1 MRIWVYSNQRAFRP
15 LRESSQAEFT
25 LVRTGRS
32 SAWATYYDVTHT
44 PQTGQMTPI
53 GTIIVAR
60 ATSRPHHRARS
71 HQGDLPNGLLAT
83 RDEYRTPWFSVG
95 QDTTY
100 YENLQKLGL
109 PLRIELLHSLID
121 IAFDHDVFREALR
134 HQAVRDGMLRHIEP
148 RTVERQFHR
157 LAHGGPRLTPY
168 WFTYAAPDS
177 TRPLDFKVQ
186 PDSTPPSNVHVL
198 IGPNGVGK
206 TTLLQNITQSA
217 IEYGDP
223 NQDSSVG
230 KLAHLPVDTTHD
242 GFTNIIWTSFS
253 AFDRIRVVVETWS
266 HDSHPPR
273 YSPVGLSDPATQ
285 GEGQPR
291 EHFATD
297 FALSAQEILIGQKA
311 PLWLDTLAMLR
322 GDPHFSQTASLLAQ
336 TIDGLPPLDGNP
348 PLSNKFLERARQIF
362 GELSSGHAILLLTLT
377 RLVEVVTE
385 QSLVLL
391 DEPEAHLHPPLL
403 SSFIRAL
410 SALLTQ
416 SNGVAVIAT
425 HSPVVLQEVPRS
437 CVHKL
442 SRNGPRIRAR
452 RPRIE
457 TYGENIGVL
466 TQEIFG
472 LEVMESGFY
481 SEIKNA
487 VKDLDTYD
495 QVLDHFG
502 RQLGDEA
509 KGLVHVLL
517 AAKERGAL

>member
-1 MRIWVYSNQRAFRP
+1 MRIWVYSNQRAFQP
-15 LRESSQAEFT
+15 ARESSQAEFV
-25 LVRTGRS
+25 LVNTGRS
-32 SAWATYYDVTHT
+32 NAWATYYDVIHT
-44 PQTGQMTPI
+44 PRTEQATPI

-60 ATSRPHHRARS
+60 ATSRPRHRARS
-71 HQGDLPNGLLAT
+71 PQGDLPNGLLAT
-83 RDEYRTPWFSVG
+83 RDDYGTPWFSVG
-95 QDTTY
+95 QDAAY
-100 YENLQKLGL
+100 YENIQKLDL

-121 IAFDHDVFREALR
+121 IAFDPDVFREALR

-157 LAHGGPRLTPY
+157 LAHGGTRLTPY
-168 WFTYAAPDS
+168 WFTYTPPES

-186 PDSTPPSNVHVL
+186 PDSTPPSNIHVL

-206 TTLLQNITQSA
+206 TTLLQNITQA
-217 IEYGDP
+217 AVEYGDP
-223 NQDSSVG
+223 GHDPSVG
-230 KLAHLPVDTTHD
+230 ELEHLAADTALG
-242 GFTNIIWTSFS
+242 GFTNIISTTFS
-253 AFDRIRVVVETWS
+253 AFDRIQAVEGWPQLTR
-266 HDSHPPR
+266 PPR
-273 YSPVGLSDPATQ
+273 YSPVGLSDPAAH
-285 GEGQPR
+285 GGRGQPR
-291 EHFATD
+291 EQFATD
-297 FALSAQEILIGQKA
+297 FAVSAHEILIAQKA
-311 PLWLDTLAMLR
+311 PLWLDTLAVLR
-322 GDPHFSQTASLLAQ
+322 SDPHFSHTATLLAQ
-336 TIDGLPPLDGNP
+336 TIDGLPPLEGD
-348 PLSNKFLERARQIF
+348 PLFSREFRDRAGQIF
-362 GELSSGHAILLLTLT
+362 SELSSGHAILLLTLT

-410 SALLTQ
+410 SALLTK

-442 SRNGPRIRAR
+442 SRNGPHVRAR

-481 SEIKNA
+481 FEIKNA
-487 VKDLDTYD
+487 VEDLDTYE

-509 KGLVHVLL
+509 KGLVHILL
-517 AAKERGAL
+517 AAKERGGL